1 MQMEPKSEDTSEAR
15 RRFLVACGKFSVA
28 TPPAIALLLASA
40 ERNFAVAQS
49 GGDHDG
55 DDRGDRD
62 DRDDRGDRDPDRVGD
77 IHGHHDRN

>member
-1 MQMEPKSEDTSEAR
+1 MQLEPKRDDASEAR

-49 GGDHDG
+49 GDRDPDHDG
-55 DDRGDRD
+55 DVD
-62 DRDDRGDRDPDRVGD
+62 VG
-77 IHGHHDRN
+77 GPPHHE